1 MFSLANVNLER
12 ETAIV
17 TWSRPCM
24 EISEME
30 KNSYLCCLCQV
41 PGNLSC
47 SLRSRRAYGSS
58 EWEKEGE
65 RGRLR
70 ESKWFW
76 WKINGPLG
84 EQRGDLHLWPR
95 LSGCAIWFM
104 TMTMSVWVCCPRGSS
119 LPGWESIFLGWWNFW
134 GKGFMT
140 SEFFL
145 FLRAGGGSVFSWV
158 REGHICWFSNVLGSK

>member
-24 EISEME
+24 EILEME

-47 SLRSRRAYGSS
+47 SLRSGRAYGSS

-95 LSGCAIWFM
+95 LSGCAIWFIWPWPCLSGCAAHEGLLSRDESPSFLADE
-104 TMTMSVWVCCPRGSS
+104 TSGEKGLWQVSS
-119 LPGWESIFLGWWNFW
+119 FFFW
-134 GKGFMT
+134 GQG
-140 SEFFL
+140 EDL
-145 FLRAGGGSVFSWV
+145 FLVG
-158 REGHICWFSNVLGSK
+158 